1 MAVNQ
6 LLLIIMITST
16 RQHAF
21 KQYYIAAV
29 DVPGERYND
38 FSIVL
43 YHNVISHCIYAC
55 TLLLHA

>member
-29 DVPGERYND
+29 DVPGERYNN

-43 YHNVISHCIYAC
+43 YHNVISH
-55 TLLLHA
+55 